1 MPPVVVSLFST
12 ETLLL
17 DVFTVEWAHKNIVE
31 LEPLIRLV
39 EVEFFLLFDEAVIMS
54 AVCCAT
60 VNNHADQFKIVI
72 VLREVE
78 HDFPTLSS
86 FLEIVLG
93 VLAHVELKGKFK
105 IVIYLDSDH
114 VVEIKFKPL
123 QCHYQILREALDT
136 RPFMSINF
144 AVAPFTK
151 VLVVSLQHVSLDE
164 GVESFKHGLFIFD

>member
-1 MPPVVVSLFST
+1 MPPVVVNLFST

-17 DVFTVEWAHKNIVE
+17 NVFTVEWAHENIVE

-39 EVEFFLLFDEAVIMS
+39 EVKFFLLFDEAVIMT

-86 FLEIVLG
+86 LLEIVLS
-93 VLAHVELKGKFK
+93 VLAHVKLKGEFK
-105 IVIYLDSDH
+105 IIVYLDSDH
-114 VVEIKFKPL
+114 VVKIKFKPL
-123 QCHYQILREALDT
+123 QCHNQILREALDT
-136 RPFMSINF
+136 CPFVSINF
-144 AVAPFTK
+144 AVASFAK
-151 VLVVSLQHVSLDE
+151 VLIVSLQHVSLDE
-164 GVESFKHGLFIFD
+164 GVKSFKHGLFIFD